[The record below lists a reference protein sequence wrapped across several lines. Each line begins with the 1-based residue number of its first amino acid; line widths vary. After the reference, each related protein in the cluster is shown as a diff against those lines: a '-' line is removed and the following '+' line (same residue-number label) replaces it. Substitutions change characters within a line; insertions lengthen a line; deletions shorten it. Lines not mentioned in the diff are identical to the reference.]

1 MYKKLFFIL
10 VLVGLMGMSSSGKPA
25 RYVSP
30 WTLILGGETVQFT
43 HALGTRPLIVQTWAA
58 YPLAAGSCRAE
69 FTEVYA
75 SPALRVS
82 RVNASVLGVENA
94 EDAPLCIQVV
104 AEP

>member
-1 MYKKLFFIL
+1 MRKKLFLIL
-10 VLVGLMGMSSSGKPA
+10 VLFFLLGTTTKPV

-30 WTLILGGETVQFT
+30 WTLIMGGETVQFT

-58 YPLAAGSCRAE
+58 YPLAGGSCRAD

-75 SPALRVS
+75 APALQVS

-104 AEP
+104 AQP

>member
-1 MYKKLFFIL
+1 MRRKLFLLL
-10 VLVGLMGMSSSGKPA
+10 VLFFLLGMTTKPV

-30 WTLILGGETVQFT
+30 WTLIMGGETVQFT
-43 HALGTRPLIVQTWAA
+43 HSLGTRPLIVQAWAA
-58 YPLAAGSCRAE
+58 YPLTAASCQAD

-82 RVNASVLGVENA
+82 RVNAVALGVENA

>member
-1 MYKKLFFIL
+1 MRKKLFLIF
-10 VLVGLMGMSSSGKPA
+10 VLFFLLGMTAKPV

-58 YPLAAGSCRAE
+58 YPLAAGSCRAD

-94 EDAPLCIQVV
+94 EDAPLCVQVV
-104 AEP
+104 AQP